1 MKRLIIAEK
10 PSVAADL
17 SKALGEASAGIKK
30 KGEYYEGDD
39 LVISSA
45 VGHLVELYM
54 PDDIEPK
61 LKYWKMGTLPIVP
74 ETFQLKVIPKT
85 KRKFNELKTLMKRK
99 DIGEIYNACDAGREG
114 ELIFTYIYELAG
126 CSKPVHRM
134 WMLSMTP
141 AAIRKSFE
149 KPRSGADM
157 LSLQNA
163 ARCRSEADWLIG
175 INGTRAIT
183 LQMGG
188 LRKMTTVGRVQTPTL
203 TLVVNREKEINAFE
217 PRSYSRLVGSFKI
230 ATGTYEGVYQRPDFK
245 RSDDKHD
252 RVDRIWNPEETA
264 RILAALENGTT
275 ASLEEKKK
283 RTPQISPRL
292 YDLTTLQR
300 EANNKFG
307 MSASRTLQVA
317 QALYEKHKVIT
328 YPRTDSKALPEDYG
342 DSCVNVLKS
351 FSGEDK
357 PHAEKVLENNW
368 VSTDNRRIF
377 NNKQISDHFAIVPTN
392 LEPKNLS
399 SEDAKIY
406 RMISRRFIAVF
417 YPPAQFD
424 VTTRLSLVGDHTFKT
439 EGKVLV
445 EPSWLAIYGKDN
457 GQKENLPALTPE
469 DGNPPTGSFASVER
483 QDEETKPPP
492 HYTEATLLSGMEGAG
507 KLVEDEEMA
516 EAMKEK
522 GLGTPATRAA
532 TIEHLI
538 KEEYIRRDGR
548 DIYPREKAEDLIEFL
563 DAVKVEGLTSPDM
576 TGEWEHKLLQMEK
589 GELSRE
595 DFMNGIIGFTKNI
608 VERAGKYEDSDDFLK
623 PTEVISPTDGQALQ
637 ESLTHYISKDKKLK
651 INKTMGN
658 RRILIDEIA
667 EILDKGSIGP
677 LEGFLS
683 KAKKPFIAYLK
694 YDTDDLRVK
703 FDFDRDAP
711 KSGENGE
718 EAGGSKGDPRDGE
731 NIGSCPG
738 CKQTVFETSMSYA
751 CPDCKCSATS
761 PFRRFSKNVLGKAVS
776 RDQFQ
781 LLLDG
786 KTTELLEGF
795 RSKKTG
801 RYFSA
806 RLAVRKSKL
815 SFEFENNNKGKQK
828 AAPKED

>member
-17 SKALGEASAGIKK
+17 SKALGGASAGIKK

-45 VGHLVELYM
+45 VGHLVALYM

-99 DIGEIYNACDAGREG
+99 DISEIYNACDAGREG

-126 CSKPVHRM
+126 CKKPVHRM

-149 KPRSGADM
+149 KPRSGDDM

-230 ATGTYEGVYQRPDFK
+230 ASGTYEGVYQRPDFK

-264 RILAALENGTT
+264 RILAALENGTS

-307 MSASRTLQVA
+307 MSANRTLQVA
-317 QALYEKHKVIT
+317 QALYEKYKVIT
-328 YPRTDSKALPEDYG
+328 YPRTDSKALPQDYG
-342 DSCVNVLKS
+342 DSCINVLKS
-351 FSGEDK
+351 ISGEDK

-377 NNKQISDHFAIVPTN
+377 NDKQISDHFAIVPTN

-399 SEDAKIY
+399 AEDAKIY
-406 RMISRRFIAVF
+406 RMITRRFIAVF

-424 VTTRLSLVGDHTFKT
+424 VTTRFSQVGDHSFKT

-457 GQKENLPALTPE
+457 GQKENLPALAPE
-469 DGNPPTGSFASVER
+469 DGNPPTGLLASVER

-492 HYTEATLLSGMEGAG
+492 RYTEATLLSAMEGAG

-538 KEEYIRRDGR
+538 KEEYIQRDGR
-548 DIYPREKAEDLIEFL
+548 DIHPREKAEDLIEFL
-563 DAVKVEGLTSPDM
+563 NAVKVEGLTSPDM

-595 DFMNGIIGFTKNI
+595 EFMNGIVGFTKSI

-623 PTEVISPTDGQALQ
+623 PTEILSPTDGQALQ

-658 RRILIDEIA
+658 RRISIEEIA
-667 EILDKGSIGP
+667 EILDKGSMGP

-694 YDTDDLRVK
+694 FDPDDLRVK
-703 FDFDRDAP
+703 FDFDRDTP

-718 EAGGSKGDPRDGE
+718 EAGESKEDPRNGE

-751 CPDCKCSATS
+751 CPDCKCSSTS

-828 AAPKED
+828 AAPKGD